1 MAGDGLMKELRSD
14 CSTIVPERRFYSSYS
29 WCLNP
34 ILSLRELLQRLHEE
48 FDRYEQCRVSW
59 QREECKINLYLFV
72 CAIACTIDDYLARS
86 QMSLSR
92 ISEHFPPLRFAVAIA
107 QQTLNMAHL
116 LRSFFCDRSIIS
128 WKEIWVPFVDQVC
141 TLLVNESEPGVEQ
154 VTKLQIMFRDLLKTK
169 LPERLLRR
177 RMILPEGFRSQ
188 DLTHQDLFTLI
199 QHFIASHRD
208 RKKSLVII
216 GPRTFGAYFAPLAKA
231 YLSAMGW
238 PLASWMTVRPKR
250 GVSMK
255 EKQQLRALI
264 SRDSHVLLVDDCPN
278 TGRTSKDMVKIVRQ
292 FGVGPERITI
302 LVPRH
307 PAQLNWTLDKGP
319 EEVAETSIIRLE
331 PVELYK
337 ESLLR
342 ASSVETL
349 LQEYFGDGGWKNVS
363 IQENSGVDEINYRLQ
378 QHYGDGFHVR
388 LKKVFDVRLTK
399 ENQVWTIKRVFA
411 KSVGWGWLGYH
422 AYLSGVCLA
431 DFVPKIIGLRNGLL
445 FSEWLEGISQGQ
457 DRSVNGDVLKTL
469 SFYVARRS
477 EALRLGEDPCF
488 RSPGYRWT
496 AWDEILKIL
505 RSAYGPYFG
514 RLMIPILRRQLKR
527 YISPI
532 PTMVDGQMKPDEWI
546 KTETG
551 IRKVDFEHHNFGGPE
566 LDIVDPAYDLVS
578 AIFEF
583 RLSEQEEQEVLR
595 TYMRESGDRTIS
607 DRIFLFKL
615 LYGIVTLQGSA
626 YWVIRASSDQKK
638 EEWNQRYLWARD
650 FLVYHTNQF
659 CINGIMEPHDA
670 RWSKRIFF
678 LDLDGVFDTE
688 IFGFPHTTLSGIEAL
703 RLLQSQ
709 DFSIVLNTGR
719 SVEHVCNYCQTYG
732 LPGGLAEF
740 GSVFFDAVQKRELP
754 LIDAEASEE
763 MVHCREAIRKIPGVF
778 EDTGYRYSI
787 RAYRYNGLRTSG
799 LQPAEVKELLT
810 RLRCDRLTF
819 ICRTEDTYVVQKGTG
834 KGSGL
839 LAVKKYLGYTDG
851 PVIAIGNSKQ
861 DVEMLELAEFGY
873 APANSSNEIRELANK
888 GGCRIMSQPFQRGLL
903 EAVLDVVRDRR
914 ADFTERKTD
923 PVRAKY
929 SQDFIWFLLH
939 AAELPNGGKFLAT
952 LKRLYFRGAK
962 GFN

>member
-1 MAGDGLMKELRSD
+1 MKELRSD
-14 CSTIVPERRFYSSYS
+14 CSTLAAEERFYSSYS

-34 ILSLRELLQRLHEE
+34 ILSLRELFHRLREE
-48 FDRYEQCRVSW
+48 FDRYEQRRVNW
-59 QREECKINLYLFV
+59 QQEECKINLYLFV
-72 CAIACTIDDYLARS
+72 CAITCTIDDYLGRS
-86 QMSLSR
+86 QMNLSR
-92 ISEHFPPLRFAVAIA
+92 IAERFPPLRLAVVMA
-107 QQTLNMAHL
+107 QKSLDMTHL
-116 LRSFFCDRSIIS
+116 LRNLFWDRTIMS
-128 WKEIWVPFVDQVC
+128 WKEMWVSFVDQVC
-141 TLLVNESEPGVEQ
+141 TLLVNESEPSVEQ
-154 VTKLQIMFRDLLKTK
+154 INELKIMFRDLLETK
-169 LPERLLRR
+169 LPDRLLGR

-188 DLTHQDLFTLI
+188 DLTHQDLFTMI
-199 QHFIASHRD
+199 RHFIASHRD
-208 RKKSLVII
+208 LKESLVII

-238 PLASWMTVRPKR
+238 SSASWMTIRPKR

-255 EKQQLRALI
+255 ERKQLRTLI
-264 SRDSHVLLVDDCPN
+264 SRDAHILLVDDCPN

-292 FGVGPERITI
+292 FGVAPGRITI

-307 PAQLNWTLDKGP
+307 PAQLSWTLDKEPG
-319 EEVAETSIIRLE
+319 EVAQASIIRLE
-331 PVELYK
+331 PEELYK

-342 ASSVETL
+342 AGSVGSL
-349 LQEYFGDGGWKNVS
+349 LQEYFGDGEWKNVS
-363 IQENSGVDEINYRLQ
+363 IQENSGVDEINSRLQ

-399 ENQVWTIKRVFA
+399 ENQVGTIKRVFA
-411 KSVGWGWLGYH
+411 KSVGWGWFGYH
-422 AYLSGVCLA
+422 AYLSGVRLA

-445 FSEWLEGISQGQ
+445 FYEWIEGISQGQ
-457 DRSVNGDVLKTL
+457 DSLVSGDVLKTL

-477 EALRLGEDPCF
+477 EALRLAEDPCF
-488 RSPGYRWT
+488 GSPGYRWT
-496 AWDEILKIL
+496 AWEEILKIL
-505 RSAYGPYFG
+505 RSAYGPYLG

-527 YISPI
+527 YISPM
-532 PTMVDGQMKPDEWI
+532 PTMIDGRMKPDEWI

-551 IRKVDFEHHNFGGPE
+551 ICKVDFEHHNFGGPE

-583 RLSEQEEQEVLR
+583 QLSEQEEQEVLN
-595 TYMRESGDRTIS
+595 TYVRESGDRTIF

-626 YWVIRASSDQKK
+626 YWIIRASSDQKR
-638 EEWNQRYLWARD
+638 EEWNQRYLLARD

-659 CINGIMEPHDA
+659 CINGMVKPHNA
-670 RWSKRIFF
+670 RWSKHLFF

-703 RLLQSQ
+703 RLLQSHA
-709 DFSIVLNTGR
+709 FSIVLNTGR
-719 SVEHVCNYCQTYG
+719 SVEHVYNYCQTYG
-732 LPGGLAEF
+732 IPGGLAEY

-754 LIDAEASEE
+754 LIDAEATEE
-763 MVHCREAIRKIPGVF
+763 MVHCREAMRKIPGVF
-778 EDTGYRYSI
+778 VDTGYRYSI

-799 LQPAEVKELLT
+799 LQPAEVKDLLT

-819 ICRTEDTYVVQKGTG
+819 ICRTEDTYVVQKGIG

-839 LAVKKYLGYTDG
+839 LAVKKYLGYTDS
-851 PVIAIGNSKQ
+851 PVIAMGNSKQ

-873 APANSSNEIRELANK
+873 APANSSNDIRELGDK
-888 GGCRIMSQPFQRGLL
+888 GGCRVMSQPFQRGLL
-903 EAVLDVVRDRR
+903 EAVLDVVRDGR
-914 ADFTERKTD
+914 ADLPERKID
-923 PVRAKY
+923 PIRAKY

-939 AAELPNGGKFLAT
+939 AAEMPNVGKFLAT
-952 LKRLYFRGAK
+952 LKWLYFGGAK